1 VKKTT
6 TRGSLVLFAIMLL
19 ALPLIYA
26 LLYYFHV
33 APLQL
38 HEAYWNSLF
47 GNWLATSL
55 GIVAGFPVAL
65 YLNEYAS
72 RSARRQQDMATSEQ
86 LSRTRKHLLALAT
99 RELEAALDSTQ
110 LVSAGEIEHFA
121 NASVGFRSLVAMPI
135 VAETLDAD
143 TIIVL
148 VQASH
153 ALELVHHLGLT
164 WISARGLKG
173 QTESS
178 PLMER
183 YIRAAAADATNLA
196 QAALDHLAKT
206 ASTLS

>member
-1 VKKTT
+1 
-6 TRGSLVLFAIMLL
+6 M
-19 ALPLIYA
+19 
-26 LLYYFHV
+26 
-33 APLQL
+33 
-38 HEAYWNSLF
+38 F

-99 RELEAALDSTQ
+99 RELEAALHSTQ

-164 WISARGLKG
+164 WISAMCLKG

-178 PLMER
+178 DNSALMKR
-183 YIRAAAADATNLA
+183 SISAAAADAKKLA